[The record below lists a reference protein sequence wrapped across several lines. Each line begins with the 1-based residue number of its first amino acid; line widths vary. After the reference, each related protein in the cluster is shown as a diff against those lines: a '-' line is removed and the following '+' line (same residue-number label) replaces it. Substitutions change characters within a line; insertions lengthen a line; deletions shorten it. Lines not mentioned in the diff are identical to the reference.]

1 MVEVQCIKLVS
12 IGVHMSHVHVK
23 DLRNACNWCAYVTD
37 LQLVHT
43 HVTDLQPPEG
53 AKGKLG
59 SRTRNYRWKCE
70 DTFLKYN
77 CVLILPP
84 MQF

>member
-1 MVEVQCIKLVS
+1 MEEVQCMQLVS

-23 DLRNACNWCAYVTD
+23 DLRNACNWCA
-37 LQLVHT
+37 
-43 HVTDLQPPEG
+43 VTDLQPPEG